1 MVDFTNLDE
10 EKLEELRKALAK
22 TASTT
27 TTRQPW
33 QEHFGRET
41 STTAAKSLLAADII
55 RGFSGS
61 WAASYNYGYGA
72 GITPNTV
79 NENRADTSEVPIP
92 IRAKTTKLGRRGVP
106 DIDFVPYN
114 WRTNRFG
121 FKGPSL
127 VGHPISYEVVGPT
140 LKSPFCDWTWQ
151 VNLGTGPNGGDE
163 LTMFTRPDGNPAVAS
178 TLADGYGA
186 GIPVFTIGDANEPNG
201 GLYVIITDDG
211 ANAGSIPAG
220 ETPMGARSEFIDTA
234 RYEIFRVASATADTL
249 ELHPNKS
256 LATYFDLTG
265 PLPRTIRAITVIK
278 PYVTRLAAVPDS
290 GPGPGQER
298 VFVVV
303 SPEISASSDLYPPY
317 DGGTGAWRQ
326 GGFDA
331 NPGET
336 PSGILGSADR
346 YLGRMPLPIPIPLR
360 KGLAQV
366 DTTAAAAPTN
376 EIGLTF
382 ISDHPSTPITSSGAD
397 IGRILRVYDIQSED
411 DTDLT
416 FGTPPATLGWF
427 PCYDV
432 EVGPPSGFVLG
443 RTAEVAPETGHL
455 YFGPGPFLQ
464 DAVGPKHDLVYT
476 VHDPVSDLWQG
487 PFNIDK
493 VQACRLQNLIDPHE
507 VSRFEKQTSQGV
519 SGTSQ
524 PGGSSFS
531 GPDKAIWDTSKLVVP
546 AALDQA
552 PNPGSLLDLGFR
564 MVLFP
569 AKNDGSDNPIPDF
582 DKPIETR
589 GGLVINP
596 GIAEDQYLEVDYSAG
611 LVRLSH
617 EPPQVSNGGQGD
629 IIPNGLIGGVGTTNP
644 RFEVVLFAACVPFSM
659 EESQLGTGARIV
671 SRPETDDIDLY
682 SGRVRAEIDLNN
694 TNPAGVPP
702 YVGASAVAPNPVEI
716 VLDQIWTGPS
726 TGVFEIL
733 DDTNTGASF
742 GLWGYSETR
751 DVTVLGRQVTAL
763 GGITSLPT
771 TISDPGLGGSTPRVV
786 VLRREVFFAE
796 KSAEKDFGV
805 DNATNDTT
813 YGSAAR
819 AKTVRFDNATLLPE
833 LDGSVTI
840 RQNQAPRFADW
851 IGLLTASTIPDP
863 VPPGIRLSQNGV
875 FEDTIYEDTGNP
887 TGGPSQGFVTFAAA
901 GHPEGPVLIFPS
913 SGLGT
918 FSGFLTKASR
928 IRLDH
933 IARLVYKFGF
943 ISELNSPPQPEM
955 TAFIG
960 LGSPEWNGSI
970 GIVGALGNVVAP
982 YPPAAPGNYV
992 GIRVEGNVGPPG
1004 PAAQFDWMIGNL
1016 GGATFAKVNTG
1027 IVPEDHGNVF
1037 YLVIETSRTDPVIKM
1052 ALFDSELTRLSAIT
1066 FATAIAAV
1074 PNLTSPME
1082 VMGGVLD
1089 SAAATISTHGLAIW
1103 WISYLNRIDLPYP
1116 VF

>member
-1 MVDFTNLDE
+1 MVDFTDLDE

-22 TASTT
+22 AAATT
-27 TTRQPW
+27 TSRQPW
-33 QEHFGRET
+33 QEHFERET
-41 STTAAKSLLAADII
+41 SSTAARSVLAADII

-72 GITPNTV
+72 GITANAT
-79 NENRADTSEVPIP
+79 NEARADTSEVPIP

-106 DIDFVPYN
+106 DIDFVPFN

-121 FKGPSL
+121 YKGPAL

-151 VNLGTGPNGGDE
+151 VNLATGPNGGDE

-186 GIPVFTIGDANEPNG
+186 DIPVFTIGDSAEPNG

-220 ETPMGARSEFIDTA
+220 ETAMGARPEFIDTA
-234 RYEIFRVASATADTL
+234 RYEIFRVASATTDTL

-256 LATYFDLTG
+256 LAPYFDLTG
-265 PLPRTIRAITVIK
+265 PFPRTIRAITVIK
-278 PYVTRLAAVPDS
+278 PYVTRLAAIPDS

-298 VFVVV
+298 VFAVV
-303 SPEISASSDLYPPY
+303 SPEVSASSDLYPPY
-317 DGGTGAWRQ
+317 DGGSGAWRQ

-336 PSGILGSADR
+336 PSGVLGSADR
-346 YLGRMPLPIPIPLR
+346 YLGRMTMPIPIPLR

-366 DTTAAAAPTN
+366 DTTAAATPTN

-382 ISDHPSTPITSSGAD
+382 ISDHPSTPIASSGAD
-397 IGRILRVYDIQSED
+397 VGRILRVYDIQSED

-416 FGTPPATLGWF
+416 FGTPAATLGWF

-432 EVGPPSGFVLG
+432 EVGPPTGFVLG
-443 RTAEVAPETGHL
+443 RTAEVAPETGHT

-487 PFNIDK
+487 PFNVDK
-493 VQACRLQNLIDPHE
+493 VEACRLQNLIDPHE
-507 VSRFEKQTSQGV
+507 VARFEKQISQGV
-519 SGTSQ
+519 AGTSQ

-531 GPDKAIWDTSKLVVP
+531 GPDKAIWDTSKRVVP
-546 AALDQA
+546 AALDEA

-564 MVLFP
+564 MVLYP

-589 GGLVINP
+589 GNLVISP
-596 GIAEDQYLEVDYSAG
+596 AVTEDQYLEVDYSAG

-617 EPPQVSNGGQGD
+617 EPPVVSNGGVGD
-629 IIPNGLIGGVGTTNP
+629 IIPNGIIGGAGTTNP
-644 RFEVVLFAACVPFSM
+644 RLEVVLFAACVPFSM
-659 EESQLGTGARIV
+659 EESQLGTGARV
-671 SRPETDDIDLY
+671 VGRPGTDDIDLY
-682 SGRVRAEIDLNN
+682 SGRVRAGIDLAN
-694 TNPAGVPP
+694 TNAAGTPTPP
-702 YVGASAVAPNPVEI
+702 YVGASGVAPNPVEI

-733 DDTNTGASF
+733 DDTDTGASF

-751 DVTVLGRQVTAL
+751 DVSVLGRQVTAL

-796 KSAEKDFGV
+796 KSGSKDFGV
-805 DNATNDTT
+805 DNATNDTA

-833 LDGSVTI
+833 LDGSVTV

-851 IGLLTASTIPDP
+851 IGLLTASTIVDI
-863 VPPGIRLSQNGV
+863 VGPPATYKLSQNGV

-887 TGGPSQGFVTFAAA
+887 TGGPSQAILWPTL
-901 GHPEGPVLIFPS
+901 GHQEGPILVFPATNPA
-913 SGLGT
+913 GDY
-918 FSGFLTKASR
+918 SGFLTKASR
-928 IRLDH
+928 IRLDQVC
-933 IARLVYKFGF
+933 RLVFKFGLVH
-943 ISELNSPPQPEM
+943 EVVAGEM
-955 TAFIG
+955 VAYIG
-960 LGSPEWNGSI
+960 LGEGELFNTV
-970 GIVGALGNVVAP
+970 GITPALVNILTPGF
-982 YPPAAPGNYV
+982 PPPVPGNYV
-992 GIRVEGNVGPPG
+992 GIRVDGNVGPPA
-1004 PAAQFDWMIGNL
+1004 PAQFRWITGRLAPSSWQAVD
-1016 GGATFAKVNTG
+1016 TG
-1027 IVPEDHGNVF
+1027 IIPEDNGDVF
-1037 YLVIETSRTDPVIKM
+1037 YLVIETSRTGLVVKM
-1052 ALFDSELTRLSAIT
+1052 ALFNADMDRLSDISFPASNPGIPLL
-1066 FATAIAAV
+1066 TA
-1074 PNLTSPME
+1074 PME
-1082 VMGGVLD
+1082 VVAGVYNTIGGGM
-1089 SAAATISTHGLAIW
+1089 HGVAPW